1 MFVTNIVRIQR
12 FVSVGLFSVRWQF
25 LVEPEKKKNDK
36 NINKNNL
43 SDVRSIIRIKVSK
56 RIGSIK

>member
-25 LVEPEKKKNDK
+25 LVEPEKKNDK
-36 NINKNNL
+36 SINKNNL